1 MSFDILW
8 HMFFFCLFF
17 FFFFGMKRQW
27 IRSTKWGF
35 WEQGVSRDK
44 DGGRHSVCLDP
55 LKLLRFTFTFQHFFF
70 FFFFV
75 TLKRYYSSL
84 LWTVAVTFDRE
95 QCICALFMDPQITL
109 FNNFFIKNGSHG
121 TIYTFKNYFA
131 TVFSVF
137 SFQFQQNKF
146 YPNRPIEVKVS
157 DDTSQSENEED

>member
-1 MSFDILW
+1 
-8 HMFFFCLFF
+8 MFFFCLFF
-17 FFFFGMKRQW
+17 FFFLGWKDNGSAQPNEDFESKESAETKMEVDIVCVW
-27 IRSTKWGF
+27 IHWSCC
-35 WEQGVSRDK
+35 VSR
-44 DGGRHSVCLDP
+44 
-55 LKLLRFTFTFQHFFF
+55 LRFSIFFF

-75 TLKRYYSSL
+75 TLKRYCSSL

-146 YPNRPIEVKVS
+146 YSNRPIEVKVS